1 MIFTVEKIDLFFQ
14 GFYSGGGTSIV
25 FWKLNIA
32 PNFAN
37 PVKCFNLVIFVP
49 VAHLV
54 LVSSTTREK
63 NYRHKSN

>member
-14 GFYSGGGTSIV
+14 DFYSGEGTSIV

-32 PNFAN
+32 PKFAN
-37 PVKCFNLVIFVP
+37 PVKCFNLVIFIP
-49 VAHLV
+49 AAHLV
-54 LVSSTTREK
+54 LVSSRTREK